1 MAAIK
6 PSNVRSRILEQ
17 HCVLGQ
23 TLDRVQQSAAAL
35 LTAGSSSVERVI
47 ALGRELYAEL
57 QEKIDLEDQLL
68 RPALRDTDAW
78 GEIRAQELGRLLME
92 QRHDLE
98 AMALPVDPEAETAV
112 LAARL
117 LAIIDCFRA
126 HILREEAYALGPDVL
141 RDDVYGIDVEDG

>member
-1 MAAIK
+1 MTAPK

-23 TLDRVQQSAAAL
+23 TLDRVQQSAIAL
-35 LTAGSSSVERVI
+35 LTAGSNSVDRVI
-47 ALGRELYAEL
+47 ALGRELYKEL

-68 RPALRDTDAW
+68 RPALREVDAW
-78 GEIRAQELGRLLME
+78 GEIRAEELGRLLTA

-98 AMALPVDPEAETAV
+98 AMALPADSEAETAV

-117 LAIIDCFRA
+117 LAD
-126 HILREEAYALGPDVL
+126 EA
-141 RDDVYGIDVEDG
+141 EDRP